1 MEQTTKHKNPSR
13 KVCEEQIKRILMT
26 EVLEKGINHQFKT
39 AADFMKYFESLYPAG
54 PGLTKQVQ
62 RAVKSLDMPKDSDGY
77 FIINKTKEQIHQEDT
92 LSQALKQTSA
102 EIQEMDQPLEVL
114 FLRTEA
120 PYRSYLL
127 ELIQNSETFRGKY
140 VTAVNTTDGILFYT
154 TTKHQLKMLLQS
166 LIEK

>member
-77 FIINKTKEQIHQEDT
+77 FIINKTKEQIHQEDA

-114 FLRTEA
+114 FLRTDA
-120 PYRSYLL
+120 SYRSYLL

-140 VTAVNTTDGILFYT
+140 VTAMNTTDGILFYT

>member
-1 MEQTTKHKNPSR
+1 MEQTAKHKNPSR

-26 EVLEKGINHQFKT
+26 EVLEKGINHQFKS

-77 FIINKTKEQIHQEDT
+77 FIINKTKEQIHQEDA

-114 FLRTEA
+114 FLRTDA
-120 PYRSYLL
+120 SYRSYLL

-140 VTAVNTTDGILFYT
+140 VTAMNTTDGILFYT

>member
-1 MEQTTKHKNPSR
+1 MEQTAKHKNPSR

-77 FIINKTKEQIHQEDT
+77 FIINKTKEQIHQEDA

-120 PYRSYLL
+120 SYRSYLL

-140 VTAVNTTDGILFYT
+140 VTAMNTTDGILFYT

>member
-1 MEQTTKHKNPSR
+1 MEQTAKHKNPSR

-77 FIINKTKEQIHQEDT
+77 FIINKTKEQIHQEDA

-102 EIQEMDQPLEVL
+102 EIQEMDQPLQVL
-114 FLRTEA
+114 FLRTDA
-120 PYRSYLL
+120 SYRSYLL

-140 VTAVNTTDGILFYT
+140 VTAMNTTDGILFYT

>member
-77 FIINKTKEQIHQEDT
+77 FIINKTKEQIHQEDA

-120 PYRSYLL
+120 SYRSYLL

-140 VTAVNTTDGILFYT
+140 VTAMNTTDGILFYT

>member
-1 MEQTTKHKNPSR
+1 MEQTAKHKNPSR

-77 FIINKTKEQIHQEDT
+77 FIINKTKEQIHQEDA

-114 FLRTEA
+114 FLRTDA
-120 PYRSYLL
+120 SYRSYLL

-140 VTAVNTTDGILFYT
+140 VTAMNTTDGILFYT

>member
-1 MEQTTKHKNPSR
+1 MEQTAKHKNPSR

-77 FIINKTKEQIHQEDT
+77 FIINKTKEQIHQEDA

-102 EIQEMDQPLEVL
+102 EIQEMDQPMEVL
-114 FLRTEA
+114 FLRTDA
-120 PYRSYLL
+120 SYRSYLL

-140 VTAVNTTDGILFYT
+140 VTAMNTTDGILFYT